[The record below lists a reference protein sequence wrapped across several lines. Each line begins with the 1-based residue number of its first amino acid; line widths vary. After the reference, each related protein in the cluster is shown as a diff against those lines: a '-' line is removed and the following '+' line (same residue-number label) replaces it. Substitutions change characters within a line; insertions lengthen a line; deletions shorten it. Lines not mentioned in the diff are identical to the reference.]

1 MSLKRSGD
9 ALTRQV
15 VLSLRKR
22 QADGGL
28 AVVVSESAVYPN
40 RLAEEGSIHALVLAR
55 WVCSVQRHGQGR
67 PDIPG
72 LEVWNEQ
79 ARIAT
84 VDSKPQA
91 GLACHLNAAVK
102 TGGQISGGDVPN
114 TIKAQP

>member
-1 MSLKRSGD
+1 MSLNRSGT
-9 ALTRQV
+9 ASAPQAVPLT
-15 VLSLRKR
+15 RKR

-28 AVVVSESAVYPN
+28 ATVVSESAVYPN

-91 GLACHLNAAVK
+91 GLACHLNA
-102 TGGQISGGDVPN
+102 
-114 TIKAQP
+114 TIKAGR